1 MPVAIRLSRNF
12 YDRFGDE
19 AAGELVNALNTVDLA
34 YRTELKDV
42 YAQNFALFDAKLE
55 QRFAECYARIDVRFA
70 EQDAKWERRV
80 VEMDTKW
87 ERRFARLETS
97 LAERETRIMRWVLGF
112 CAANTLTLI
121 GLILA
126 VLRAR

>member
-1 MPVAIRLSRNF
+1 MPVAIRLSKNF

-19 AAGELVNALNTVDLA
+19 AAGELVTALNTVDLA

-55 QRFAECYARIDVRFA
+55 QRFAE
-70 EQDAKWERRV
+70 QDAKWERRFA
-80 VEMDTKW
+80 EMDTKW
-87 ERRFARLETS
+87 ERRFARLEAN
-97 LAERETRIMRWVLGF
+97 LADRETRIMRWVLGF

-121 GLILA
+121 GLIFA